1 MEKMKKIF
9 LLPLALFTL
18 AGCYDEYVKDYDY
31 SAVYVASQYD
41 LRSLVVGEGM
51 KFDFGVVLA
60 GVMDNAEDRTVRFV
74 LDDELVAGDL
84 SAFGGDES
92 FTAMDGMKGNAPV
105 GTLSQRYVTDAVAA
119 SGIASLTPLPSTH
132 FTLSSNGKMVI
143 GRGNHTGTVTF
154 KADSLAFLSDEHAG
168 KAPFYAIGYRVVS
181 ADADTVL
188 LSKSFGIIAL
198 RCENTFFGYWYHGGK
213 CRVTSADGEV
223 TEAAYPTRIPADDNT
238 SSVYELTTDT
248 PYSVTTNYFHNQK
261 GAAMLIS
268 MEDGQI
274 RVSSNDGSI
283 TDTGSSWNRSKL
295 LQGRKLFLNYTYS
308 SPDGTVTEVTDTLTF
323 RNRIRD
329 GVNEW
334 QDENPQHY
342 K

>member
-1 MEKMKKIF
+1 M
-9 LLPLALFTL
+9 
-18 AGCYDEYVKDYDY
+18 
-31 SAVYVASQYD
+31 
-41 LRSLVVGEGM
+41 
-51 KFDFGVVLA
+51 
-60 GVMDNAEDRTVRFV
+60 
-74 LDDELVAGDL
+74 
-84 SAFGGDES
+84 
-92 FTAMDGMKGNAPV
+92 
-105 GTLSQRYVTDAVAA
+105 
-119 SGIASLTPLPSTH
+119 
-132 FTLSSNGKMVI
+132 
-143 GRGNHTGTVTF
+143 
-154 KADSLAFLSDEHAG
+154 
-168 KAPFYAIGYRVVS
+168 
-181 ADADTVL
+181 
-188 LSKSFGIIAL
+188 
-198 RCENTFFGYWYHGGK
+198 
-213 CRVTSADGEV
+213 
-223 TEAAYPTRIPADDNT
+223 
-238 SSVYELTTDT
+238 YELTTDT

>member
-1 MEKMKKIF
+1 M
-9 LLPLALFTL
+9 
-18 AGCYDEYVKDYDY
+18 
-31 SAVYVASQYD
+31 
-41 LRSLVVGEGM
+41 
-51 KFDFGVVLA
+51 
-60 GVMDNAEDRTVRFV
+60 
-74 LDDELVAGDL
+74 
-84 SAFGGDES
+84 
-92 FTAMDGMKGNAPV
+92 
-105 GTLSQRYVTDAVAA
+105 
-119 SGIASLTPLPSTH
+119 
-132 FTLSSNGKMVI
+132 
-143 GRGNHTGTVTF
+143 
-154 KADSLAFLSDEHAG
+154 
-168 KAPFYAIGYRVVS
+168 S